1 MPMKLPFLLVL
12 SCTFC
17 PFGWAQSGESDHASL
32 SLEAIASVQE
42 SAVPREAA
50 APTRLRDVFQVS
62 ASKTEEPAKPYRL
75 STEERLRLR
84 EQLRGQ
90 FVFDVPKQ

>member
-1 MPMKLPFLLVL
+1 MPMKLPFLFLL

-17 PFGWAQSGESDHASL
+17 PFGWAQSDEPTHASL
-32 SLEAIASVQE
+32 SLETVASVQE

-50 APTRLRDVFQVS
+50 APSRLRDVFQVS
-62 ASKTEEPAKPYRL
+62 ASKTEEPTKPYRL

-90 FVFDVPKQ
+90 FVFEMPKQ